1 MFHQQ
6 LNSIFAQYTPT
17 LYNAARQMIDKRH
30 PQYEDKVQD
39 LVVLAYE
46 EFTRKANE
54 GKIME
59 LPLVIH
65 YMKFRKAEV
74 QIEMRGYSRTSKT
87 DVFNK
92 RNFYEGK
99 TELYS
104 IDNPVFDGE
113 GDTYADIIR
122 DESDCERE
130 VSFKIDVQQKL
141 CTLSENERLIL
152 DMKVYGYE
160 NDEISQWLSVNV
172 QTVKNAL
179 PRLASIISGEPHP
192 QLELRL

>member
-6 LNSIFAQYTPT
+6 LNSIFAKYTPT
-17 LYNAARQMIDKRH
+17 LYSAAKRMIDKRH
-30 PQYEDKVQD
+30 PQYDDKVQD

-46 EFTRKANE
+46 EFIRKANE

-99 TELYS
+99 MELYS

-122 DESDCERE
+122 DESDFERQ
-130 VSFKIDVQQKL
+130 VSFNIDVQQNLSK
-141 CTLSENERLIL
+141 LSEIERLII
-152 DMKVYGYE
+152 DKKISGYKSE
-160 NDEISQWLSVNV
+160 EIAEMLSV
-172 QTVKNAL
+172 QTQSVANAIERVATHFTNQL
-179 PRLASIISGEPHP
+179 PSQMEL
-192 QLELRL
+192 QL